1 MGDLEEQGSQ
11 GTLVAEDNLMVAA
24 VDTLVGLTDIPMVAD
39 ILAVGIVDILEVVI
53 VDILEVV
60 IVDTLEV
67 VAMDSLE
74 EDNLELPVEDIKDWV
89 EDTIPDMDSKKLCLV
104 DPMDSHQW

>member
-39 ILAVGIVDILEVVI
+39 ILAVGIVDILV
-53 VDILEVV
+53 VV

>member
-11 GTLVAEDNLMVAA
+11 GTLVAEGNLMVAV

-39 ILAVGIVDILEVVI
+39 ILAVGIVDILV
-53 VDILEVV
+53 VV